1 MSRELSIIQRELQ
14 GKDFTV
20 LRSDYSLFEK
30 DLAKDCQKFLKSVVD
45 TAKKQKQGNVILV
58 AIIKE

>member
-14 GKDFTV
+14 GTDYTI
-20 LRSDYSLFEK
+20 LRSDYSLFQK
-30 DLAKDCQKFLKSVVD
+30 DLVRDSQKFLKSVVD

-58 AIIKE
+58 AIVKN